1 MSRPLLKERSQQN
14 YKQGKSPGLLTW
26 YESSSLGTSQCRSVS
41 DNLRRI
47 DPPLVL
53 QHRCK
58 SLHRVS
64 PHLHCFWTMADY
76 RSLRVPASQR
86 LCSSSDNGRWLGRA
100 HRRSRSSLVCR
111 SNRGRVVTSCFG
123 SPLSGHWDRGC
134 GIQFYEI
141 YSQEPDN
148 FNVLG
153 VFDPKARYVRTLF
166 SKVPLEYDILLGLL
180 TFAQDRRWRAYVVNR
195 AKPLNHERILDVAT
209 GTGLLAADLA
219 RTVSSGGFVVGV
231 DLTLSMLKTA
241 RGRLQSKG
249 LGDRVDWV
257 LARAEDLPFR
267 DNCFG
272 SASISLALRNVSD
285 ANSTFREM
293 SRATGPGGIV
303 ISLDFARPPNRLFQ
317 IFYYDYI
324 LGLFPLFGRMVSE
337 AWGRTLSYLGR
348 SILRARTGE
357 QIANLLSE
365 QGLVDAV
372 SVPLTAGIVCAVYGK
387 KR

>member
-1 MSRPLLKERSQQN
+1 
-14 YKQGKSPGLLTW
+14 
-26 YESSSLGTSQCRSVS
+26 
-41 DNLRRI
+41 
-47 DPPLVL
+47 
-53 QHRCK
+53 
-58 SLHRVS
+58 
-64 PHLHCFWTMADY
+64 
-76 RSLRVPASQR
+76 
-86 LCSSSDNGRWLGRA
+86 
-100 HRRSRSSLVCR
+100 
-111 SNRGRVVTSCFG
+111 
-123 SPLSGHWDRGC
+123 
-134 GIQFYEI
+134 
-141 YSQEPDN
+141 
-148 FNVLG
+148 

-166 SKVPLEYDILLGLL
+166 SKVPLEYDILLSLL

-209 GTGLLAADLA
+209 GTGLLAADFA
-219 RTVSSGGFVVGV
+219 RTVSSDGFVVGV

-241 RGRLQSKG
+241 RLRLQSKG
-249 LGDRVDWV
+249 LGDRVEWV
-257 LARAEDLPFR
+257 LARAENLPFR
-267 DNCFG
+267 DDCFG

-285 ANSTFREM
+285 AHSTFREM

-317 IFYYDYI
+317 VFYYDYL

-337 AWGRTLSYLGR
+337 SWGRTLSYLGR